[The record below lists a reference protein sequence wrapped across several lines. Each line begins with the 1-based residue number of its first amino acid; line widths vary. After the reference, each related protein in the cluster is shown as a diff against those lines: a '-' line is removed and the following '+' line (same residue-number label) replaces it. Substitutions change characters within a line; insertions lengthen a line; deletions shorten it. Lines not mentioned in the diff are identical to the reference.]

1 MARYKLK
8 SLRRWKMSMFLKQC
22 PNCNG
27 DLLSFIDENNF
38 KVNKCAQ
45 CSREF
50 NQDSLN
56 NNNLSVNQNIPNEM

>member
-1 MARYKLK
+1 
-8 SLRRWKMSMFLKQC
+8 MSMFLKQC

-50 NQDSLN
+50 NQDTLN
-56 NNNLSVNQNIPNEM
+56 NNNFSVNQNIPNEM

>member
-1 MARYKLK
+1 
-8 SLRRWKMSMFLKQC
+8 MSMHLKQC

-27 DLLSFIDENNF
+27 DLISFIDEHNF

-50 NQDSLN
+50 TDNALKN
-56 NNNLSVNQNIPNEM
+56 KKNPVNHSVQNDI